1 MILAIA
7 LAILSMTAA
16 LAASIGLFGELAQKQ
31 QGDDRLMTL
40 EKEAE
45 MLSTSIKADDG
56 ITIEIGQAYYEG
68 DRVFLSYRLTGNLFS
83 SELHEVQHLAWL
95 I

>member
-1 MILAIA
+1 MVKRISASMILAIA

-40 EKEAE
+40 EKKAE

-56 ITIEIGQAYYEG
+56 ITI
-68 DRVFLSYRLTGNLFS
+68 
-83 SELHEVQHLAWL
+83 
-95 I
+95 